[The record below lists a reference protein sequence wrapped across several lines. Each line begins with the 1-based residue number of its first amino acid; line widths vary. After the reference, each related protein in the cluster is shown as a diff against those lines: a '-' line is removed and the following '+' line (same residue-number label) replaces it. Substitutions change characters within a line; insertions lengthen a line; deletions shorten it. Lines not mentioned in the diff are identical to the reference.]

1 VSEPSPHAFEIRKNV
16 VYATHDG
23 VELQGDLYLPVGQGP
38 YPVLINVHGGYWRR
52 GTRTTFVHWG
62 PYLAARGYAGFTISY
77 RLTKPGKKMYP
88 EAVHDVRAAVQFMRA
103 HAGEFRLDPDR
114 IALWGNSAG
123 AQLAAIVALAGE
135 SAQFTGGNPQDPY
148 AGVSTKVKVLVGVY
162 GIYDLLAQ
170 WRTSQLVNPGD
181 NLVESFLGCS
191 PMTDRRRY
199 FDASP
204 ISHAITANNKTAV
217 YLSWGNEDD
226 VVDYRRQSEVF
237 LLALKQAGFAVR
249 TCVVPGAG
257 HYWLSDPIE
266 ESGSHPGFLAPRLL
280 RFLGE
285 QL

>member
-1 VSEPSPHAFEIRKNV
+1 VSEPSKNECEIRKGV
-16 VYATHDG
+16 VYANHDG
-23 VELQGDLYLPVGQGP
+23 VELLGELYLPAGQGP
-38 YPVLINVHGGYWRR
+38 FPLLINVHGGYWRR
-52 GTRTTFVHWG
+52 GTRDTFQHWG

-77 RLTKPGKKMYP
+77 RLTKPGRKMYP
-88 EAVHDVRAAVQFMRA
+88 EAVHDVRAAVQFMRGRA
-103 HAGEFRLDPDR
+103 SEFRLDPDR

-123 AQLAAIVALAGE
+123 AQLAAIVALAGD
-135 SAQFTGGNPQDPY
+135 SVLFAGGYPQDPHT
-148 AGVSTKVKVLVGVY
+148 GVSTKVKVLVGVY

-170 WRTSQLVNPGD
+170 WRTSQIVNPGD
-181 NLVESFLGCS
+181 NLVESFLGCA

-226 VVDYRRQSEVF
+226 VVDCAQSKEF
-237 LLALKQAGFAVR
+237 LLALKQANFAVR

-266 ESGSHPGFLAPRLL
+266 ESGSYPGVLAPRLL